1 MTLPRIASHFIL
13 LVLLA
18 VSGAL
23 AAGQGNHDDNP
34 PPPPPPPP
42 SSNRI
47 VTLRWNPSPTA
58 GISAYKVY
66 RRANLT
72 IAPAL
77 LGVVPGTTIQTFDTV
92 TGAPRGQKIFYSVSA
107 QDSSTP
113 PRESPRS
120 TEVMVTIP

>member
-1 MTLPRIASHFIL
+1 MTPPRIASHFIP

-18 VSGAL
+18 VSGTL
-23 AAGQGNHDDNP
+23 AADQGNHDDNP
-34 PPPPPPPP
+34 PPP
-42 SSNRI
+42 SSNTI
-47 VTLRWNPSPTA
+47 VKLKWNLAPTP
-58 GISAYKVY
+58 GIKAYKVY

-92 TGAPRGQKIFYSVSA
+92 TGASHGQKIFYSVSA

-120 TEVMVTIP
+120 NEVIVTIP

>member
-18 VSGAL
+18 MSGAL
-23 AAGQGNHDDNP
+23 AADPGNHH
-34 PPPPPPPP
+34 
-42 SSNRI
+42 RI
-47 VTLRWNPSPTA
+47 VKLTGHPSPTA
-58 GISAYKVY
+58 GSHKVY
-66 RRANLT
+66 RRAHLT

-92 TGAPRGQKIFYSVSA
+92 TGAQHGQKIFYSVSA
-107 QDSSTP
+107 QDGSTP

-120 TEVMVTIP
+120 NEVMVTIP

>member
-1 MTLPRIASHFIL
+1 MTPPRIASHFIV

-18 VSGAL
+18 VSGTL
-23 AAGQGNHDDNP
+23 AADQGNHDDNP
-34 PPPPPPPP
+34 PPSPP
-42 SSNRI
+42 SSNTI
-47 VTLRWNPSPTA
+47 VKLKWHLSPTA
-58 GISAYKVY
+58 GIKAYRVY

-92 TGAPRGQKIFYSVSA
+92 TGASHGQKIFYSVSA

-120 TEVMVTIP
+120 NEVMVTIP

>member
-1 MTLPRIASHFIL
+1 MTPPRVASHFIL
-13 LVLLA
+13 LVLLT
-18 VSGAL
+18 VPGTL
-23 AAGQGNHDDNP
+23 AA
-34 PPPPPPPP
+34 
-42 SSNRI
+42 SSNTI
-47 VTLRWNPSPTA
+47 VKLKWNLSPTA
-58 GISAYKVY
+58 GIKAYKVY

-92 TGAPRGQKIFYSVSA
+92 TGASHGQKIFYSVSA

-120 TEVMVTIP
+120 NEVMVTIP

>member
-1 MTLPRIASHFIL
+1 MTPPRIASHFIL

-18 VSGAL
+18 VSGTL
-23 AAGQGNHDDNP
+23 AADQGN
-34 PPPPPPPP
+34 PPPPPP
-42 SSNRI
+42 SSNTI
-47 VTLRWNPSPTA
+47 VKLKWNLSPTA
-58 GISAYKVY
+58 GIKAYKVY

-92 TGAPRGQKIFYSVSA
+92 TGASHGQKIFYSVSA

-113 PRESPRS
+113 PKEGARS
-120 TEVMVTIP
+120 NEVMVTFP